1 MRYSINFA
9 LFLLAFV
16 KCERNRGIFESAD
29 YWNVTDRPVMA
40 NGHIGFVPYGDS
52 VYMNGFYNGFKGDS
66 HRARIPNYA
75 NVQFNPCSERNH
87 RNSTCSYTLDIN
99 DGVFRTRTQLHDGQF
114 TVVQTQYAH
123 RYYETAL
130 VNQIHLKRN
139 QRTTKN
145 SFSKIF

>member
-1 MRYSINFA
+1 MRYSINCA
-9 LFLLAFV
+9 LFLLTFV

-75 NVQFNPCSERNH
+75 NVQINPCSERNH
-87 RNSTCSYTLDIN
+87 RKSACSYALDIN
-99 DGVFRTRTQLHDGQF
+99 DGVFRTRAQLHDGQF
-114 TVVQTQYAH
+114 TVVQIQYAH

-139 QRTTKN
+139 QPTTKG
-145 SFSKIF
+145 SFNKKF